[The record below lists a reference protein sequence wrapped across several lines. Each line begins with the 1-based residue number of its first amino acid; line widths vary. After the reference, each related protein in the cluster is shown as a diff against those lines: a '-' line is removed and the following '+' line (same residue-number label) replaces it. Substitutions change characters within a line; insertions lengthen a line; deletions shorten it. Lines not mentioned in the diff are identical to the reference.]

1 MRVAFFTLG
10 CKVNYYETQ
19 AMEQLFRSSG
29 YDVVPFEEAAD
40 IYVINTCTVTQISDK
55 KSRQMISR
63 AHKQNPSA
71 LIVAVGCYAE
81 TARETV
87 SRLDGVSLVMGTEGR
102 GKIVSLCEQL
112 LSGGLPEQ
120 EHVPLFS
127 RLKFEELSASREN
140 RTRAVLKIQ
149 DGCRNFCT
157 YCAIPFARGLPR
169 SRSLESCE
177 RELSLLVDEGFQ
189 EIVLTGIELSEYG
202 VDLPGNTDLSDVIR
216 IAGSIPGIRRVRLG
230 SLDPS
235 FITERF
241 IASCKSCRSFCPQFH
256 LSLQSGSDTVLSRM
270 RRKYTTADFRS
281 SVQLIRGAFSDAA
294 ITTDVIAGFVGE
306 TEEEHAST
314 KEFLREI
321 SFARIHV
328 FPYSVRK
335 GTVAASMP
343 GHLTKALKEAR
354 ARELI
359 EIGHELELAFVRSQI
374 GKEAEVLMEEDGTGY
389 TRNYVRVRCAGEPG
403 QIVTV
408 KIAGCDGVLAFG
420 DTIA

>member
-19 AMEQLFRSSG
+19 AMEQLFLSSG
-29 YDVVPFEEAAD
+29 YDVVPFEETAD

-71 LIVAVGCYAE
+71 LIVAAGCYAE
-81 TARETV
+81 TSRDSV
-87 SRLDGVSLVMGTEGR
+87 SKLDGVSLVIGTEGR
-102 GKIVSLCEQL
+102 GRIVSLCEQL
-112 LSGGLPEQ
+112 LAGDFQQQ
-120 EHVPLFS
+120 EHVPVFS
-127 RLKFEELSASREN
+127 RLQFEELSATREN

-177 RELSLLVDEGFQ
+177 RELSLLADEGFS
-189 EIVLTGIELSEYG
+189 EVVLTGIELSEYG

-216 IAGSIPGIRRVRLG
+216 VAGSITGIRRIRLG

-235 FITERF
+235 LISDRF
-241 IASCKSCRSFCPQFH
+241 IDSVKDCHSLCPQFH
-256 LSLQSGSDTVLSRM
+256 LSLQSGSDTVLTRM
-270 RRKYTTADFRS
+270 RRRYTTADFRS
-281 SVQLIRGAFSDAA
+281 SVHRIREAFPNAA
-294 ITTDVIAGFVGE
+294 VTTDVIAGFVGE
-306 TEEEHAST
+306 TEQEHAST
-314 KEFLREI
+314 KDFLREI
-321 SFARIHV
+321 SFSRIHV

-335 GTVAASMP
+335 GTAAASMP
-343 GHLTKALKEAR
+343 GHLPKSLKEAR

-359 EIGHELELAFVRSQI
+359 AIGHELELAFVRSQI
-374 GKEAEVLMEEDGTGY
+374 GKEAEVLMEDDGTGY
-389 TRNYVRVRCAGEPG
+389 TRNYVRVRCSGNPG
-403 QIVTV
+403 QIVPV
-408 KIAGCDGVLAFG
+408 KITGCDGVLAFG
-420 DTIA
+420 DVIL